1 MIERRKTFDD
11 NQLVYAFNMA
21 MVQNEDILASKL
33 WLQIRSTC
41 SQIVQNGTK
50 RDWMWLKLCLLPSMI
65 WYKDISSKDN
75 EEPHYLYYELLKLVN
90 VEAMNQINNLDENL
104 MKMADK
110 QKDDWL
116 ALVEW
121 KIPNEYDSARQDM
134 IINGIASRY
143 TFDQL
148 STSSGTTFNS
158 PQFYDYNQYLS
169 QLVLLAQIV
178 DEEFQASGQTIYGGD
193 KVSNKGKVEDGD
205 VEYMRGPV
213 KLMDRARAKAQNDY
227 AQEPYSASACVIDFN
242 RCALIFDN
250 ISSLLRGLNL
260 FVNKVKYYQS
270 GNIIAIA
277 RDKNGFIEY
286 VKEAQHADIKLNV
299 VIKGKHNSIIGE
311 VQFLLR
317 AMKDYKNKAHN
328 LYAIQRKE
336 ESFKSS
342 VSPTFPILLSQQKE
356 IFEVACR
363 GNVKKMCSLM
373 ILQNQSIKDLM
384 FVHKESGRTL
394 FHMICKFGHLE
405 LLKFLESLMDR
416 SEFIEHLFSCD
427 SIDNHPVDFVV

>member
-75 EEPHYLYYELLKLVN
+75 KEPHYLYYELLKLVN
-90 VEAMNQINNLDENL
+90 VEAMNQINNLDENM
-104 MKMADK
+104 MKMAEK

-116 ALVEW
+116 ALTKW
-121 KIPNEYDSARQDM
+121 DIPNKYESARQDM
-134 IINGIASRY
+134 IVNGIASRY

-148 STSSGTTFNS
+148 SASSGTTFNS

-178 DEEFQASGQTIYGGD
+178 DEEFQASVQAIYGID
-193 KVSNKGKVEDGD
+193 KVSNKGKVPSLGDEKTDGGF
-205 VEYMRGPV
+205 VEYMRGPI
-213 KLMDRARAKAQNDY
+213 KLMDRARSKAQNDY
-227 AQEPYSASACVIDFN
+227 AKEPYPASACVIDFN
-242 RCALIFDN
+242 RCALIFDD
-250 ISSLLRGLNL
+250 ISSLLRGLEL

-277 RDKNGFIEY
+277 RDKNGFKEY
-286 VKEAQHADIKLNV
+286 LEEAQYADIKLNV

-317 AMKDYKNKAHN
+317 AMKEFKNKAHN
-328 LYAIQRKE
+328 LYGIQRKE
-336 ESFKSS
+336 ESIRSS
-342 VSPTFPILLSQQKE
+342 VSATLPILLDQQKE
-356 IFEVACR
+356 IR
-363 GNVKKMCSLM
+363 
-373 ILQNQSIKDLM
+373 
-384 FVHKESGRTL
+384 
-394 FHMICKFGHLE
+394 
-405 LLKFLESLMDR
+405 
-416 SEFIEHLFSCD
+416 
-427 SIDNHPVDFVV
+427 